1 VDPTATREGAV
12 GWVLTYYCGFGD
24 VPMPPALTLVFVFI
38 LPSFAC
44 PAVLGVFV
52 DQQSAGDSLTT

>member
-1 VDPTATREGAV
+1 M
-12 GWVLTYYCGFGD
+12 TYYFGPGD